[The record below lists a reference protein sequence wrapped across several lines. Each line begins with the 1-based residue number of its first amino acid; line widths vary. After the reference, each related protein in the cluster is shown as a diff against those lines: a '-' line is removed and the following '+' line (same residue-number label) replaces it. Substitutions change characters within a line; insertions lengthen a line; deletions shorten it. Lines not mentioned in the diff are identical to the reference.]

1 MLSNKTKYG
10 IKALIHIHKNKE
22 EVPISISKIAEKEN
36 IPRKF
41 LETILLTLRKGKILG
56 SKKGKNGG
64 YYLLK
69 NPEEIFMSEVLRLLG
84 GPIAMIPCVSL
95 NFYESCEDCP
105 DEETCGV
112 NRLMLEVRDSALEI
126 LANKSL
132 AQLSEE
138 IIPVKDLQ

>member
-10 IKALIHIHKNKE
+10 IKALIYLYENRE
-22 EVPISISKIAEKEN
+22 ETPIPISKIAEEEN

-41 LETILLTLRKGKILG
+41 LEAILLTLRKGQVLG
-56 SKKGKNGG
+56 ARKGKNGG

-69 NPEEIFMSEVLRLLG
+69 DAEDIYMTEVLRLLG

-105 DEETCGV
+105 DEEACGV
-112 NRLMLEVRDSALEI
+112 HRLMLEVRDSALEI
-126 LANKSL
+126 LARKSL
-132 AQLSEE
+132 AQLAEE
-138 IIPVKDLQ
+138 ST

>member
-10 IKALIHIHKNKE
+10 IKALLYIHKNNE
-22 EVPISISKIAEKEN
+22 EVPIPISKIATDEN

-41 LETILLTLRKGKILG
+41 LESILLTLRKGKILG
-56 SKKGKNGG
+56 AKQGKYGG

-69 NPEEIFMSEVLRLLG
+69 DAEDIYMSEILRILD

-105 DEETCGV
+105 DEEFCGV
-112 NRLMLEVRDSALEI
+112 HGLMSEVRDSVLDV
-126 LANKSL
+126 LSHKSL
-132 AQLSEE
+132 AQLALEN
-138 IIPVKDLQ
+138 K

>member
-10 IKALIHIHKNKE
+10 IKALIYLCKNQEKA
-22 EVPISISKIAEKEN
+22 PISISKIAEQEN

-69 NPEEIFMSEVLRLLG
+69 DPNEIVMTEVLRLLG

-105 DEETCGV
+105 DEESCGV
-112 NRLMLEVRDSALEI
+112 NRLMLEVRDSALYV
-126 LANKSL
+126 LARKSL
-132 AQLSEE
+132 AQLSQETGE
-138 IIPVKDLQ
+138 V